1 MFHSFRIVD
10 YGIQIATEGRIVDY
24 QSMNGL
30 WEDIKK
36 FSSNK
41 YSLALILV
49 LIGLLGIVIPIIPGI
64 LFFLFAIALFKPGL
78 MAKIRSKIK
87 SFSGK
92 KPN

>member
-1 MFHSFRIVD
+1 MEKKNLPTPYTQKSIP
-10 YGIQIATEGRIVDY
+10 
-24 QSMNGL
+24 L